1 MARTAEVTSIG
12 NETWLVSWNIIKATD
27 MCFPRTLN
35 FHISDPETEFC
46 IEYTYSMGLY
56 LLLYYVQGK
65 GKRPRQLLSLISGSK
80 L

>member
-1 MARTAEVTSIG
+1 MARKAEVTSVG
-12 NETWLVSWNIIKATD
+12 NETWLVSWTINKATD
-27 MCFPRTLN
+27 MCFTRTFN

-65 GKRPRQLLSLISGSK
+65 GKRP
-80 L
+80 